1 MQVHL
6 LTGTVILVLAIS
18 VLYLHRKLQLTRQM
32 ALRLIL
38 DDVYYADV
46 HQELLS
52 QFEALDTIEDK
63 VMETQDCLAVLR
75 KKEPYADE
83 FAWNSALKTFRAS

>member
-1 MQVHL
+1 MQLHL
-6 LTGTVILVLAIS
+6 LTGAVILILAIS

-32 ALRLIL
+32 TLRLIL
-38 DDVYYADV
+38 DDVYYANV

-52 QFEALDTIEDK
+52 QFEELDTIEDK

-75 KKEPYADE
+75 KKAPYANQ